1 MKISSP
7 RNIFDL
13 FYLDILENSMENILF
28 LNCGEECRSL
38 TCFLQQYVCEQ
49 EDASTFSAIEGR
61 SFDQLHLYHYKQTGP
76 SSVMSDIEK
85 TQCGYS
91 TSPSVNNF
99 HLSIY
104 LLINTLVLNYLQ
116 LTALTDF

>member
-1 MKISSP
+1 MDQFRIVVMP
-7 RNIFDL
+7 MFFLRFCIIFL
-13 FYLDILENSMENILF
+13 W
-28 LNCGEECRSL
+28 
-38 TCFLQQYVCEQ
+38 YVCEQ

-85 TQCGYS
+85 TQCDYS